1 MKYYLSAILYIPPTL
16 VCVILNY
23 TAEFFFF
30 SFEGEPQLASW
41 VVLYCHPLDTLHCY
55 NMNSVVGSFVIKIVL
70 ERKLAAF
77 GVKTRGKN
85 PGGKF

>member
-1 MKYYLSAILYIPPTL
+1 MRDTD
-16 VCVILNY
+16 

-30 SFEGEPQLASW
+30 FEGEPQLASL

-55 NMNSVVGSFVIKIVL
+55 NMNSVVGPFVIKIVL

-77 GVKTRGKN
+77 GVKTRGEKN
-85 PGGKF
+85 PGGEF